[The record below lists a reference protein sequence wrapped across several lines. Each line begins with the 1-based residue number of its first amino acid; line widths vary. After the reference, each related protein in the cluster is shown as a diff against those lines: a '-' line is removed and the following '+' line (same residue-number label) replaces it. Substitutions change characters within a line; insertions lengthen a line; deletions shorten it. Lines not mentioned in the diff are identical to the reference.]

1 MNKQDLMAKMLNMA
15 VTGKNFV
22 DKDLD
27 NYIYASLSQP
37 PIKIIDKNGSDDE
50 LDYTV
55 ECPNCGS
62 HINYGEHTFMLSGH
76 IYCDTKGCREKLCHI
91 LEGRYKNDTKDN

>member
-1 MNKQDLMAKMLNMA
+1 MTKNEIFAKALNCMIM
-15 VTGKNFV
+15 GDKFE

-27 NYIYASLSQP
+27 NYIYASLTQP
-37 PIKIIDKNGSDDE
+37 PIKIIDKNGSEDE

-55 ECPNCGS
+55 ECPNC
-62 HINYGEHTFMLSGH
+62 HAHVNYGQHTYMLSGH

-91 LEGRYKNDTKDN
+91 LGRE

>member
-1 MNKQDLMAKMLNMA
+1 MDKDILAKALNQA
-15 VTGKNFV
+15 VTQSKFIDKN
-22 DKDLD
+22 LD

-37 PIKIIDKNGSDDE
+37 SIKIINKNNSDDE

-62 HINYGEHTFMLSGH
+62 HVNYGTETYMLSGH
-76 IYCDTKGCREKLCHI
+76 IYCSNIGCREKLVME
-91 LEGRYKNDTKDN
+91 LKY